1 MEGFIVVDFPIF
13 VLFMTIIIIVIGTL
27 VWELYKSQKNSK
39 FWQERYNL
47 IKRKLSLTQDTYYK
61 IKFTVPNTEKENE
74 NAKN

>member
-1 MEGFIVVDFPIF
+1 MEDFIVVDFPIF
-13 VLFMTIIIIVIGTL
+13 VLFTTIIIIVIGTL

-39 FWQERYNL
+39 FWQKRYNL
-47 IKRKLSLTQDTYYK
+47 IKRKLSLTQDAYYK